1 MENINLY
8 KERYN
13 EFTKEL
19 LLNYGQDKE
28 NVVLSPFSILTL
40 LCMAADSTDTET
52 RDQIINVICKNQN
65 YEDVKGIIKGLAEEF
80 TEGDALAVANAL
92 CVNETIR
99 ESIKPG
105 FKEKLSEDYNAE
117 MFASKN
123 IVEDVND
130 WVKEKTKGMI
140 DKIADKSME
149 KMLACLMNVICFES
163 EWEEPYEE
171 DNIQEMEFNNV
182 DGTTTETDSLF
193 SNEYSYIKSDG
204 FEGFTKPY
212 KNGKYS
218 FMALLPGE
226 EGSEAINQILA
237 NISLSEAFDS
247 RVNKEVMVDMPEFK
261 FDFSEDLTRFL
272 ENQGMTRVFTPGADF
287 SPMTNEWIQ
296 ADGIIHK
303 AHIELDRKG
312 TKAAAVTMM
321 VDVLGIPEG
330 LFETPHIYLD
340 RPFIYTVIHNK
351 TGLPVFAGI
360 VNSL

>member
-1 MENINLY
+1 
-8 KERYN
+8 
-13 EFTKEL
+13 
-19 LLNYGQDKE
+19 
-28 NVVLSPFSILTL
+28 
-40 LCMAADSTDTET
+40 
-52 RDQIINVICKNQN
+52 
-65 YEDVKGIIKGLAEEF
+65 
-80 TEGDALAVANAL
+80 
-92 CVNETIR
+92 
-99 ESIKPG
+99 
-105 FKEKLSEDYNAE
+105 
-117 MFASKN
+117 
-123 IVEDVND
+123 
-130 WVKEKTKGMI
+130 
-140 DKIADKSME
+140 
-149 KMLACLMNVICFES
+149 
-163 EWEEPYEE
+163 
-171 DNIQEMEFNNV
+171 
-182 DGTTTETDSLF
+182 
-193 SNEYSYIKSDG
+193 
-204 FEGFTKPY
+204 
-212 KNGKYS
+212 
-218 FMALLPGE
+218 MALLPDE